1 MCCRWGRKFLYF
13 PLFKAAKSLER
24 TIYPIMKR
32 SITITQAPIDEA
44 SLVAS
49 REISH
54 QMGAVNYFS
63 GIVREGE
70 EGKKI
75 EAIDYEA
82 FDAMARH
89 QFELIF
95 DEIEQRWP
103 IESIRLIHRTG
114 KVEVNESSL
123 WVEVV
128 SAHRSEAF
136 EACQWLID
144 EMKKRVPIWKRP
156 IFISSTSIKSH

>member
-1 MCCRWGRKFLYF
+1 
-13 PLFKAAKSLER
+13 
-24 TIYPIMKR
+24 MKR
-32 SITITQAPIDEA
+32 SIKLTPDPIDES
-44 SLVAS
+44 SLTAERVIS
-49 REISH
+49 R

-70 EGKKI
+70 EGKMI
-75 EAIDYEA
+75 ESINYEA
-82 FDAMARH
+82 FEKMALH

-103 IESIRLIHRTG
+103 IESIRLVHRTG
-114 KVEVNESSL
+114 TVPVNESSL

-128 SAHRSEAF
+128 SPHRAESF

-144 EMKKRVPIWKRP
+144 EMKNRVPIWKHP
-156 IFISSTSIKSH
+156 KFVTTG